1 MTFPFNSVRAGSRF
15 AFTRLLTLL
24 PAGAFL
30 AVAGPLAAKPAPPNI
45 VFILADDL
53 GYVDT
58 NRYAEH
64 LTGVPADKQFYET
77 PNLDRLGR
85 EGTAFSQAY
94 ACPLCSPTRSG
105 VLTGRNAA
113 KIGVMAATG

>member
-1 MTFPFNSVRAGSRF
+1 MNSPTFSPVRIGGSLRF
-15 AFTRLLTLL
+15 LVPSLLL
-24 PAGAFL
+24 PVGACL
-30 AVAGPLAAKPAPPNI
+30 TAAEPAAPKPQPPPNI

-64 LTGVPADKQFYET
+64 LTGVPAEQQFYET

-85 EGTAFSQAY
+85 EGTSFAQAY
-94 ACPLCSPTRSG
+94 SCPL
-105 VLTGRNAA
+105 
-113 KIGVMAATG
+113 